1 VEMTLAPYFYLLLLI
16 KDYVDARMLN
26 ASMFLPVMGNS
37 IKYLVPLN
45 PELILGLIRLG
56 FLC

>member
-1 VEMTLAPYFYLLLLI
+1 MTFEPNYCFPLAIIYWVLVRI
-16 KDYVDARMLN
+16 VN

-45 PELILGLIRLG
+45 P
-56 FLC
+56 